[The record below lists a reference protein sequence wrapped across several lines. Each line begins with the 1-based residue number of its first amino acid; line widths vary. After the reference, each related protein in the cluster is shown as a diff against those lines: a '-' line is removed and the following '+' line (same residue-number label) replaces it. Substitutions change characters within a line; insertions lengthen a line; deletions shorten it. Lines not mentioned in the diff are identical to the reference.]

1 MAFDRKEVKLHGE
14 GGSLIGNLEGNQ
26 VLIIDDVLTAG
37 TAIKG
42 TVDFLEKNNAKLVA
56 AVVAFDRE
64 EKNEEGKLYKS
75 LLNQEGVKIFSIAK
89 FSDLSL

>member
-1 MAFDRKEVKLHGE
+1 M
-14 GGSLIGNLEGNQ
+14 
-26 VLIIDDVLTAG
+26 
-37 TAIKG
+37 
-42 TVDFLEKNNAKLVA
+42 LVA